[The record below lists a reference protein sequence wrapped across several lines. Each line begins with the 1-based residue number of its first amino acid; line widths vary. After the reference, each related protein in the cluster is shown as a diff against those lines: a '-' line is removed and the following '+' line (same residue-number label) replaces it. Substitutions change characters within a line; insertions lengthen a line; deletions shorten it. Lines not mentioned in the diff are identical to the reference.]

1 MAAHATDNEAAVHE
15 ATTGA
20 EPGVKPRNALLTSE
34 AVDDISGDDHE
45 QRMKDRALLS
55 AQEEKKL
62 LRRVDFRLMI
72 LCAIIFMIKNVDSN
86 NVSITYHLI
95 RSGRTDAWQV
105 ANARIMNKGTP
116 RNIMTQL
123 KMTADDYNWV
133 STIYNIPFMICEIP
147 TNMVVKKMLPSRFQS
162 RIMVTWGIVL
172 ACHAAVTS
180 SAGLLT
186 ARFFLGLAES
196 GMFPGIILQM
206 SYWYRADEMTPRLL
220 IFYSFEFF
228 ANIVS
233 AVLAYG
239 FSGMNGRHGL
249 SGWQWFFLVEGVITI
264 GFGILLLF
272 IFPDFPEQA
281 KWLSD
286 KEKRFLQA
294 RLPPNAP
301 RSSESNFKA
310 SEIWDTMKDQR
321 LWWFAFIWATKTIG
335 STGLSFYLPTIVASL
350 GLASIAESQLLT
362 IPSSVLAIILIAIS
376 GYLTNSLAVPYP
388 LVALV
393 YLVSNLACY
402 GVMVAYPNN
411 GGVYAATLIA
421 AGVSLAWFATMW
433 PWRLQTTFRATGS
446 AFAIAWVNALGG
458 IGTIV
463 GPQIFRSKYAPEYTV
478 SFAVAMG
485 MTGACIL
492 AICWTW
498 WITRETERQ
507 TRHLRKRRLA
517 AHKTNEVI
525 LDDVDIDADFKT
537 PKVHT

>member
-1 MAAHATDNEAAVHE
+1 MATQATENIAADDK
-15 ATTGA
+15 ASAG
-20 EPGVKPRNALLTSE
+20 GVLPRSALLDDEIT
-34 AVDDISGDDHE
+34 DDISMNNHE

-55 AQEEKKL
+55 PDEEKKL

-72 LCAIIFMIKNVDSN
+72 LCAIIFMIKNVDAN
-86 NVSITYHLI
+86 N
-95 RSGRTDAWQV
+95 A
-105 ANARIMNKGTP
+105 ANARIMNKGTD

-123 KMTADDYNWV
+123 NMTADDYNWV
-133 STIYNIPFMICEIP
+133 STVYNIPFMLFEIP
-147 TNMVVKKMLPSRFQS
+147 TNMIVKKMLPSRFQS
-162 RIMVTWGIVL
+162 RIMVTWGLVL
-172 ACHAAVTS
+172 ACHAAVKS

-186 ARFFLGLAES
+186 ARFFLG
-196 GMFPGIILQM
+196 
-206 SYWYRADEMTPRLL
+206 
-220 IFYSFEFF
+220 
-228 ANIVS
+228 V
-233 AVLAYG
+233 
-239 FSGMNGRHGL
+239 
-249 SGWQWFFLVEGVITI
+249 
-264 GFGILLLF
+264 
-272 IFPDFPEQA
+272 A
-281 KWLSD
+281 KWLTN

-301 RSSESNFKA
+301 RSSEANFKA

-321 LWWFAFIWATKTIG
+321 LWWFAFIWASKTIG

-362 IPSSVLAIILIAIS
+362 IPSSVLAIILIAFS

-388 LVALV
+388 AVALA
-393 YLVSNLACY
+393 YLISNLACY

-463 GPQIFRSKYAPEYTV
+463 GPQIFRAKYAPEYTV

-498 WITRETERQ
+498 WLTRETERQ
-507 TRHLRKRRLA
+507 TRQLRKRRLA
-517 AHKTNEVI
+517 AYKNNEVV
-525 LDDVDIDADFKT
+525 LDDVDIDADFEKK
-537 PKVHT
+537 PRVHA

>member
-1 MAAHATDNEAAVHE
+1 MAAQATENIASDDKAPA
-15 ATTGA
+15 G
-20 EPGVKPRNALLTSE
+20 GVQPRSALLDDE
-34 AVDDISGDDHE
+34 MKDDIFVNNHE
-45 QRMKDRALLS
+45 QPMNDRALLS
-55 AQEEKKL
+55 PDEEKKL

-72 LCAIIFMIKNVDSN
+72 LCAVIFMVKNVDAN
-86 NVSITYHLI
+86 N
-95 RSGRTDAWQV
+95 A
-105 ANARIMNKGTP
+105 ANARIMNKGTD

-123 KMTADDYNWV
+123 NMTADDYNWV
-133 STIYNIPFMICEIP
+133 STIYNIPFMLFEIP
-147 TNMVVKKMLPSRFQS
+147 TNMIVKKMLPSRFQS
-162 RIMVTWGIVL
+162 RIMVTWGLVL
-172 ACHAAVTS
+172 ACHAAVKS

-186 ARFFLGLAES
+186 ARFFLGVAES

-220 IFYSFEFF
+220 IFYHFTNVPTDSFEFF

-233 AVLAYG
+233 AVLAFG

-264 GFGILLLF
+264 GFGVLLFF
-272 IFPDFPEQA
+272 IFPDFPAQA
-281 KWLSD
+281 KWLTD

-301 RSSESNFKA
+301 RSSEANFKA

-321 LWWFAFIWATKTIG
+321 LWWFAFIWASKTIG

-362 IPSSVLAIILIAIS
+362 IPSSVLAIILIAFS

-388 LVALV
+388 AIALA
-393 YLVSNLACY
+393 YLMSNLACY

-463 GPQIFRSKYAPEYTV
+463 GPQIFRAKYAPEYTV

-498 WITRETERQ
+498 WLTRETERQ

-517 AHKTNEVI
+517 AYKNNEVV
-525 LDDVDIDADFKT
+525 LDEVDIDADFKEK
-537 PKVHT
+537 PRLYA

>member
-1 MAAHATDNEAAVHE
+1 
-15 ATTGA
+15 
-20 EPGVKPRNALLTSE
+20 
-34 AVDDISGDDHE
+34 
-45 QRMKDRALLS
+45 MKDRALLS

-86 NVSITYHLI
+86 NV
-95 RSGRTDAWQV
+95 

-133 STIYNIPFMICEIP
+133 STIYN
-147 TNMVVKKMLPSRFQS
+147 
-162 RIMVTWGIVL
+162 VTWGIVL

-220 IFYSFEFF
+220 IFC
-228 ANIVS
+228 A
-233 AVLAYG
+233 
-239 FSGMNGRHGL
+239 GMNGRHGL

-272 IFPDFPEQA
+272 IFPDFPAQA

>member
-15 ATTGA
+15 VTTGGA
-20 EPGVKPRNALLTSE
+20 PGVKPRSALLNTE
-34 AVDDISGDDHE
+34 AVDDISADDHE

-55 AQEEKKL
+55 AEEEKKL

-72 LCAIIFMIKNVDSN
+72 LCAVIFMIKNVDSN
-86 NVSITYHLI
+86 N
-95 RSGRTDAWQV
+95 V

-162 RIMVTWGIVL
+162 RIM
-172 ACHAAVTS
+172 
-180 SAGLLT
+180 
-186 ARFFLGLAES
+186 AES

-264 GFGILLLF
+264 GFGVLLLF
-272 IFPDFPEQA
+272 IFPDFPAQA
-281 KWLSD
+281 KWLTD

-362 IPSSVLAIILIAIS
+362 IPSSVLAIILIAVS

-507 TRHLRKRRLA
+507 TRHLRKKRLA

-537 PKVHT
+537 PKVHS